1 VQHGYNPL
9 DFAASRRAMEP
20 ALKTRLLGA
29 AVLIALAIIFVP
41 MFFSGAPRKGANEQ
55 SVSLK
60 IPDQPDAQVK
70 TTTLSVGPDS
80 ASVNAGSN
88 DPDHVATVDLDAGK
102 PLPGSSAP
110 AQQNAAV
117 TPAQPAP
124 ATRESKRATPT
135 PAPSGDVAQVPPP
148 KAAPAPEPQ
157 PVSANPGAAA
167 NAVYAINLGTYAE
180 RGNADK
186 LIAKLVKQ
194 GFAAHSENAAI
205 NGKPATR
212 VVVGPFADRAAAEA
226 ARLKLKNA
234 APGVPLALVAG
245 NTSQTADA
253 PASALPAGRAGGWA
267 VQLGAFGSEADANKL
282 RDQLRTLG
290 FDGYV
295 DDVPSGKGG
304 KLWRVRAGPVN
315 ERTTAEQL
323 KSQIAQKM
331 KISGI
336 VVTQS

>member
-1 VQHGYNPL
+1 
-9 DFAASRRAMEP
+9 MEP

-41 MFFSGAPRKGANEQ
+41 MFFSGKPGKDTGEQ

-60 IPDQPDAQVK
+60 IPDQPDAQLK
-70 TTTLSVGPDS
+70 TTTLSVGPDNAS
-80 ASVNAGSN
+80 AKAGSN
-88 DPDHVATVDLDAGK
+88 DPDHVATVDVDAGK
-102 PLPGSSAP
+102 PQPASSAP
-110 AQQNAAV
+110 AQATAAMMA
-117 TPAQPAP
+117 TPQAAP
-124 ATRESKRATPT
+124 A
-135 PAPSGDVAQVPPP
+135 APEP
-148 KAAPAPEPQ
+148 KAAVPQPSSHVAQSPSATAPASAPQ
-157 PVSANPGAAA
+157 PVSSNPGAAA
-167 NAVYAINLGTYAE
+167 TAVYSINLGTYAKS
-180 RGNADK
+180 GNADK

-205 NGKPATR
+205 NGKSATR
-212 VVVGPFADRAAAEA
+212 VVVGPYPDRAAAEA
-226 ARLKLKNA
+226 ARLKLKSA
-234 APGVPLALVAG
+234 APGVPLALIAG
-245 NTSQTADA
+245 NADQTADA
-253 PASALPAGRAGGWA
+253 PASALPAHRAGGWA

-282 RDQLRTLG
+282 RDRLRDLG

-315 ERTTAEQL
+315 ERATAEQL
-323 KSQIAQKM
+323 KAQIATKM

>member
-1 VQHGYNPL
+1 VLHGYNPL
-9 DFAASRRAMEP
+9 EFAVSEHAMEP

-41 MFFSGAPRKGANEQ
+41 MFFSGHPDKRVGEQ

-60 IPDQPDAQVK
+60 IPDQPDAQLK

-80 ASVNAGSN
+80 ASANAGSA
-88 DPDHVATVDLDAGK
+88 DPDRVATVDVDAGK
-102 PLPGSSAP
+102 
-110 AQQNAAV
+110 
-117 TPAQPAP
+117 PAQPAP
-124 ATRESKRATPT
+124 AASRVAV
-135 PAPSGDVAQVPPP
+135 APSHAP
-148 KAAPAPEPQ
+148 AAPAPKPASPAADVAKTPSKAAAPQ
-157 PVSANPGAAA
+157 PVSSNPGTAA
-167 NAVYAINLGTYAE
+167 NAVYSLNLGTYAE

-212 VVVGPFADRAAAEA
+212 VVVGPYPDRAAVEA

-234 APGVPLALVAG
+234 APGVPMALVSG
-245 NTSQTADA
+245 NTDQVADA
-253 PASALPAGRAGGWA
+253 PATALPANRAGGWA
-267 VQLGAFGSEADANKL
+267 VQLGAFGSESDANKL
-282 RDQLRTLG
+282 RDRLRELG

-295 DDVPSGKGG
+295 DGVPSGKGG

-323 KSQIAQKM
+323 KAQIAQKM

>member
-1 VQHGYNPL
+1 
-9 DFAASRRAMEP
+9 MEP

-41 MFFSGAPRKGANEQ
+41 MFFSGTPRKDANEQ
-55 SVSLK
+55 SVSLS
-60 IPDQPDAQVK
+60 IPDRPDAQVK

-80 ASVNAGSN
+80 ASANAGSN
-88 DPDHVATVDLDAGK
+88 DPDHVATVDLDAAK
-102 PLPGSSAP
+102 PHP
-110 AQQNAAV
+110 ATSVPAKENAAV
-117 TPAQPAP
+117 APSQAAP
-124 ATRESKRATPT
+124 AAPESKPA
-135 PAPSGDVAQVPPP
+135 APSPPPSSNVAQMPPP
-148 KAAPAPEPQ
+148 KTAPAPEPQ

-167 NAVYAINLGTYAE
+167 NAVYAINLGIYAE

-212 VVVGPFADRAAAEA
+212 VVVGPYPDRAAAEA

-234 APGVPLALVAG
+234 APGVPMALIAG
-245 NTSQTADA
+245 NSSQAADA
-253 PASALPAGRAGGWA
+253 PASALPANRAGGWA
-267 VQLGAFGSEADANKL
+267 VQLGAFGNESDANKL

-315 ERTTAEQL
+315 ERVTAEQL
-323 KSQIAQKM
+323 KTQIAQKM

-336 VVTQS
+336 IVTQS

>member
-1 VQHGYNPL
+1 
-9 DFAASRRAMEP
+9 MEP

-29 AVLIALAIIFVP
+29 AVLIALAVIFVP
-41 MFFSGAPRKGANEQ
+41 MFFSGTPRKDANEQ

-80 ASVNAGSN
+80 ASANAGSN
-88 DPDHVATVDLDAGK
+88 DPDHVATVDLDAAK
-102 PLPGSSAP
+102 PLPASSAP

-117 TPAQPAP
+117 APAQPAP
-124 ATRESKRATPT
+124 AAPQSKPATPP
-135 PAPSGDVAQVPPP
+135 PAPSGDVAKVSPP
-148 KAAPAPEPQ
+148 KAAPAPGPQ

-186 LIAKLVKQ
+186 LIAKLVAQ

-212 VVVGPFADRAAAEA
+212 VVVGPYPDRAAAEA

-234 APGVPLALVAG
+234 APGVPLALIAG

-253 PASALPAGRAGGWA
+253 PANALPANRAGGWA
-267 VQLGAFGSEADANKL
+267 VQLGAFGSEVDANKL

-315 ERTTAEQL
+315 ERSTAEQL
-323 KSQIAQKM
+323 KTQIAQKM

>member
-1 VQHGYNPL
+1 
-9 DFAASRRAMEP
+9 MEP

-41 MFFSGAPRKGANEQ
+41 MFFSGKPNKDTGEQ

-60 IPDQPDAQVK
+60 IPDQPDAQLK
-70 TTTLSVGPDS
+70 TTTLAVGPDS
-80 ASVNAGSN
+80 ASANAGSN
-88 DPDHVATVDLDAGK
+88 DPDHVATVDVDAGK
-102 PLPGSSAP
+102 PQPASSAP
-110 AQQNAAV
+110 APNAVAV
-117 TPAQPAP
+117 TPAQPTPVPAAP
-124 ATRESKRATPT
+124 KT
-135 PAPSGDVAQVPPP
+135 PAAPPANVAAASP
-148 KAAPAPEPQ
+148 KAASAPAPQ
-157 PVSANPGAAA
+157 PVSGNPGAAA
-167 NAVYAINLGTYAE
+167 NAVYSLNLGTYAE

-186 LIAKLVKQ
+186 LIAKLVKH

-212 VVVGPFADRAAAEA
+212 VVVGPYPDRAAAEA

-234 APGVPLALVAG
+234 APGVPLALVSG
-245 NTSQTADA
+245 STDQIADA
-253 PASALPAGRAGGWA
+253 PASALPANRAGGWA

-282 RDQLRTLG
+282 RDRLRDLG

-323 KSQIAQKM
+323 KAQIAQKM

-336 VVTQS
+336 VVTSM

>member
-1 VQHGYNPL
+1 
-9 DFAASRRAMEP
+9 MEP

-41 MFFSGAPRKGANEQ
+41 MFFSGKPNKETGEQ

-80 ASVNAGSN
+80 ASANAGSN
-88 DPDHVATVDLDAGK
+88 DPDHVATVDVDAGK
-102 PLPGSSAP
+102 PPSASSAP
-110 AQQNAAV
+110 AQDTLAVAPSHASPAASEPK
-117 TPAQPAP
+117 PAIPQPSSNVAPNPSRTAPAP
-124 ATRESKRATPT
+124 A
-135 PAPSGDVAQVPPP
+135 
-148 KAAPAPEPQ
+148 PQ
-157 PVSANPGAAA
+157 PVSSNPGAAA

-180 RGNADK
+180 HGNADK

-194 GFAAHSENAAI
+194 GFAAHGETAAI

-212 VVVGPFADRAAAEA
+212 VTVGPYPDRATAEA
-226 ARLKLKNA
+226 ARLKLKSA
-234 APGVPLALVAG
+234 APGVPLALIAG
-245 NTSQTADA
+245 NADQTADA
-253 PASALPAGRAGGWA
+253 PASALPANRAGGWA
-267 VQLGAFGSEADANKL
+267 VQLGAFGSETDANKL
-282 RDQLRTLG
+282 RDRLRDLG

-295 DDVPSGKGG
+295 DNVPSGKGG

-323 KSQIAQKM
+323 KAQIATKM

>member
-1 VQHGYNPL
+1 
-9 DFAASRRAMEP
+9 MEP

-41 MFFSGAPRKGANEQ
+41 MFFSGTPHKSADDQ

-60 IPDQPDAQVK
+60 IPDQPNAQLK

-80 ASVNAGSN
+80 ASANPGGN
-88 DPDHVATVDLDAGK
+88 DPDHVATVDVDAGK
-102 PLPGSSAP
+102 PQPASSVP
-110 AQQNAAV
+110 AQNTVAV
-117 TPAQPAP
+117 APSRAQPAISMP
-124 ATRESKRATPT
+124 KTTTP
-135 PAPSGDVAQVPPP
+135 PPPPSANVAHTPP
-148 KAAPAPEPQ
+148 KAAPTPEPS
-157 PVSANPGAAA
+157 PVSSNPGAAA
-167 NAVYAINLGTYAE
+167 NAVYSLNLGTYAE

-205 NGKPATR
+205 NGKPAAR
-212 VVVGPFADRAAAEA
+212 VVVGPYPDRAAAEA
-226 ARLKLKNA
+226 ARLKLKSA
-234 APGVPLALVAG
+234 APGVPLALIAG
-245 NTSQTADA
+245 NTNQTADA
-253 PASALPAGRAGGWA
+253 PASALPANRAGGWA
-267 VQLGAFGSEADANKL
+267 VQLGAFGSESDANKL
-282 RDQLRTLG
+282 CDRLRDLG

-315 ERTTAEQL
+315 ERATAEQL
-323 KSQIAQKM
+323 KAQIATKM

>member
-1 VQHGYNPL
+1 
-9 DFAASRRAMEP
+9 MEP

-41 MFFSGAPRKGANEQ
+41 MFFSGGPSKNTGEQ

-60 IPDQPDAQVK
+60 IPDQPDAQLK
-70 TTTLSVGPDS
+70 TTTLTLGADS
-80 ASVNAGSN
+80 ASANAGGK
-88 DPDHVATVDLDAGK
+88 DPDRVATVDADAGK
-102 PLPGSSAP
+102 PLE
-110 AQQNAAV
+110 
-117 TPAQPAP
+117 PAP
-124 ATRESKRATPT
+124 AASNVAV
-135 PAPSGDVAQVPPP
+135 APSH
-148 KAAPAPEPQ
+148 AAPAISEQKPVAPAANLASAGPKTAPAPQ
-157 PVSANPGAAA
+157 PVSSNPGVAA
-167 NAVYAINLGTYAE
+167 NAVYSLNLGIYAE

-194 GFAAHSENAAI
+194 GLAAHSENAAI

-212 VVVGPFADRAAAEA
+212 VVVGPYPDRAAAEA
-226 ARLKLKNA
+226 ARLKLKST
-234 APGVPLALVAG
+234 APGVPIALIAG
-245 NTSQTADA
+245 NTDQIADA
-253 PASALPAGRAGGWA
+253 PASALPATHAGGWA

-282 RDQLRTLG
+282 RDRLRDLG

-315 ERTTAEQL
+315 ERATAEQL
-323 KSQIAQKM
+323 KAQIADKM

-336 VVTQS
+336 IVTQS

>member
-1 VQHGYNPL
+1 
-9 DFAASRRAMEP
+9 MEP

-41 MFFSGAPRKGANEQ
+41 MFFSGHPEKNAGEQ

-60 IPDQPDAQVK
+60 IPDQPDAQLK
-70 TTTLSVGPDS
+70 TTTLAVGPES
-80 ASVNAGSN
+80 ASANAGSN
-88 DPDHVATVDLDAGK
+88 DPDHVATVDVDAGK
-102 PLPGSSAP
+102 PAP
-110 AQQNAAV
+110 
-117 TPAQPAP
+117 PAP
-124 ATRESKRATPT
+124 AASNVAV
-135 PAPSGDVAQVPPP
+135 APSHATTANTQPKPAAPAANLAQALP
-148 KAAPAPEPQ
+148 KAAPAAAPEPQ
-157 PVSANPGAAA
+157 PVSSNPGTAA
-167 NAVYAINLGTYAE
+167 NAVYSLNLGTYAE
-180 RGNADK
+180 RANADK

-212 VVVGPFADRAAAEA
+212 VVVGPYPDRAAVEA
-226 ARLKLKNA
+226 ARLKLKSA
-234 APGVPLALVAG
+234 APGVPMALMSG
-245 NTSQTADA
+245 NTDQVADA
-253 PASALPAGRAGGWA
+253 PASALPANRAGGWA

-282 RDQLRTLG
+282 RDRLHDLG

-323 KSQIAQKM
+323 KTQIAQKM

>member
-1 VQHGYNPL
+1 
-9 DFAASRRAMEP
+9 MEP

-41 MFFSGAPRKGANEQ
+41 MFFSGHPDKNTGEQ

-60 IPDQPDAQVK
+60 IPDQPDAQLK

-80 ASVNAGSN
+80 ASANAGSS
-88 DPDHVATVDLDAGK
+88 DPDHVATVDVDAGK
-102 PLPGSSAP
+102 P
-110 AQQNAAV
+110 V
-117 TPAQPAP
+117 QPAP
-124 ATRESKRATPT
+124 AASVVAVAPSHPAPAASAPKPATP
-135 PAPSGDVAQVPPP
+135 AANVAQASP
-148 KAAPAPEPQ
+148 KSAPATQPEPQ
-157 PVSANPGAAA
+157 PASGNPGTAA
-167 NAVYAINLGTYAE
+167 NAVYSLNLGTYAE

-212 VVVGPFADRAAAEA
+212 VVVGPYPDRAAAEA
-226 ARLKLKNA
+226 ARLKLKSA
-234 APGVPLALVAG
+234 APGVPLALIAG
-245 NTSQTADA
+245 NADQTADA
-253 PASALPAGRAGGWA
+253 PPSALPANRAGGWA

-282 RDQLRTLG
+282 RDRLRDLG

-315 ERTTAEQL
+315 ERATAEQL
-323 KSQIAQKM
+323 KAQIATKM

>member
-1 VQHGYNPL
+1 
-9 DFAASRRAMEP
+9 MEP

-41 MFFSGAPRKGANEQ
+41 MFFSGAPRKDANDQ

-80 ASVNAGSN
+80 ASANAGSN
-88 DPDHVATVDLDAGK
+88 DPDHVATVDLDAK
-102 PLPGSSAP
+102 RPQPASSAP

-117 TPAQPAP
+117 APPQPAP
-124 ATRESKRATPT
+124 VAPQSKPATPT
-135 PAPSGDVAQVPPP
+135 PAPSGNVAQATPP

-212 VVVGPFADRAAAEA
+212 VEVGPYPDRAAAEA

-234 APGVPLALVAG
+234 APGVPLALIAG

-253 PASALPAGRAGGWA
+253 PASALPANRAGGWA

-315 ERTTAEQL
+315 ERVTAEQL
-323 KSQIAQKM
+323 KTQIAQKM